1 MEQPDPHAQPRVRNW
16 HYDKPDEKAKRSVM
30 EALVVACAAKGTA
43 TMLLSVRKYVFV
55 AFDLP
60 LLMKFRICSH
70 GDRRSERGAHP
81 GRGTLALIR
90 TATQG

>member
-43 TMLLSVRKYVFV
+43 TMLRK
-55 AFDLP
+55 
-60 LLMKFRICSH
+60 
-70 GDRRSERGAHP
+70 
-81 GRGTLALIR
+81 
-90 TATQG
+90 